1 MLRRYLLSFSL
12 VLLFALGQHGAAVH
26 EISHL
31 ADLAPTSQQQQDK
44 APHSPVCDKC
54 LSYGKLSAGLNVDYF
69 APPLLAADFAFDSC
83 AVIGRACSAPS
94 AYRARA
100 PPRLA

>member
-1 MLRRYLLSFSL
+1 MLRRYLLSFCL

-31 ADLAPTSQQQQDK
+31 ADLAPTSQQQDK

-54 LSYGKLSAGLNVDYF
+54 LSYGKLSVGLGVDYF
-69 APPLLAADFAFDSC
+69 APPLLVADFTFYPC
-83 AVIGRACSAPS
+83 AVNGRDHSAS
-94 AYRARA
+94 FVYLARA

>member
-1 MLRRYLLSFSL
+1 MLRRYLLSFCL

-31 ADLAPTSQQQQDK
+31 ADLAPTSQQQDK

-54 LSYGKLSAGLNVDYF
+54 
-69 APPLLAADFAFDSC
+69 DFTLYPC
-83 AVIGRACSAPS
+83 AVNGRDHFASS
-94 AYRARA
+94 VYLARA